1 MVKEKTAA
9 LEWAKKATTKAKG
22 RASSRGGSSSWSKLP
37 HDWVQGDWI
46 RSTIT
51 EKDLTDLANEGL
63 IPHGSA
69 RLPGTEWQPQPQE
82 GECVLLATHVDRGF
96 SLPPNLFFR
105 GFLNFFGAQLHHFT
119 PNSIAYLAAFV
130 SLCENFLGCRPH
142 WGLFKHIFTCRSQTV
157 KKANPND
164 ERTQVIQMCGG
175 LGVQM
180 RGKSAFPAMTLPDSV
195 RGWQSTWFF
204 CQDQPTPG
212 QSTGLPPFS
221 MSRVNKPSSLKV
233 LPEEKAQVKLL
244 MERVVQLIRDGVTGM
259 DLLEVF
265 LRR

>member
-1 MVKEKTAA
+1 MRPLSHPCRSRFFPAA
-9 LEWAKKATTKAKG
+9 ESFLTRVSELLRGTT
-22 RASSRGGSSSWSKLP
+22 P
-37 HDWVQGDWI
+37 
-46 RSTIT
+46 
-51 EKDLTDLANEGL
+51 
-63 IPHGSA
+63 
-69 RLPGTEWQPQPQE
+69 
-82 GECVLLATHVDRGF
+82 
-96 SLPPNLFFR
+96 SL
-105 GFLNFFGAQLHHFT
+105 T
-119 PNSIAYLAAFV
+119 PNSIAYLATFV
-130 SLCENFLGCRPH
+130 SLCKNFLGCRPH

-180 RGKSAFPAMTLPDSV
+180 RSKSAFPAMTLPESV
-195 RGWQSTWFF
+195 RGWQSTWFY
-204 CQDQPTPG
+204 CQD

-233 LPEEKAQVKLL
+233 LPEEKAQVKML

-265 LRR
+265 LRRYI